1 MFIEF
6 FYTLRERGIPVSPT
20 SFLRLQ
26 KALKLGMVR
35 SVEDFYTAARAILV
49 KSERYFDTYDQVFAH
64 FFKGVTLSE
73 PDEIELTEMARAG
86 RRAGVLI
93 VVQMGRAR
101 YFTPNRETQPA
112 FADALLDANLI
123 PTGHDSA
130 GDLRAVELLDHPFF
144 VATLFQPERA
154 ALKGITPPL
163 AIALL
168 KACQEVSV

>member
-64 FFKGVTLSE
+64 FFKGVTLLE
-73 PDEIELTEMARAG
+73 PDEIVTSGIQVRLVFFLKTSK
-86 RRAGVLI
+86 
-93 VVQMGRAR
+93 
-101 YFTPNRETQPA
+101 N
-112 FADALLDANLI
+112 
-123 PTGHDSA
+123 
-130 GDLRAVELLDHPFF
+130 VERLSFF
-144 VATLFQPERA
+144 PSYKRTLS
-154 ALKGITPPL
+154 I
-163 AIALL
+163 
-168 KACQEVSV
+168 S